1 MLCIYDLLFRYFAE
15 KHCNHNRLWA
25 TRLRHRG
32 TATGVVFEGAIT
44 PQQEARPGNAET
56 RTKSAKSHTPLPSIC
71 VCQRI
76 QLGSQK

>member
-32 TATGVVFEGAIT
+32 TTTGVVLRGDVTLLKKNNI
-44 PQQEARPGNAET
+44 
-56 RTKSAKSHTPLPSIC
+56 KSIYNP
-71 VCQRI
+71 R
-76 QLGSQK
+76 